1 MNGPNI
7 RWMILRDM
15 PQIYEIE
22 NQSFPEPWPQEEFM
36 KVLKTKS
43 CIGFVAEKD
52 DNILGFMIYQCCDN
66 SYELVNLAVGE
77 QHRRQGIAKELV
89 NHLLD
94 KMVKFNK
101 RQLQAAVSERNLN
114 AQLFF
119 KHLGFRASVVRN
131 YYNKDHDAYMF
142 VKNGLTAETNKERDE
157 ACQGV

>member
-1 MNGPNI
+1 MSGPNI

-22 NQSFPEPWPQEEFM
+22 NQSFPEPWPKEEFM

-43 CIGFVAEKD
+43 CIGFVAEVD
-52 DNILGFMIYQCCDN
+52 DTIQGFMIYQCSQDA
-66 SYELVNLAVGE
+66 YELVNLAVGE
-77 QHRRQGIAKELV
+77 EYRRQGVANKLV
-89 NHLLD
+89 RHLLD

-101 RQLQAAVSERNLN
+101 RQLQAYISERNLN

-119 KHLGFRASVVRN
+119 KQLGFKASVVRN
-131 YYNKDHDAYMF
+131 YYNKDHDAYLF
-142 VKNGLTAETNKERDE
+142 VKNSLSAGTNKERDE